1 MIQTQNSKIEGIS
14 VCVPN
19 NLVVNQERLNLK
31 DKEQFINLT
40 GVKQH
45 YLDEK
50 KKFNTSDLCFYAAE
64 DIIKKL
70 QWKKKDIN
78 FLIFVSQSRN
88 YILPSTSCI
97 LQDRLKLKKD
107 IFTIDIPLG
116 CSGYLYGLYNAFLV
130 SKSMQSKGILLSG
143 DMSSKFINMSDQK
156 YFGLFGDA
164 GSATAID
171 YSSLNDNESS
181 FAFGTDGSGFKNLIF
196 KSNGFET
203 LSNTFLEMAGS
214 KIFEFAIDEV
224 PKQIKHILDKKK
236 IDINDVDY
244 LILHQANKFL
254 MDNIVKKIKIS
265 PLKSLISIDKFGN
278 TNSASIP
285 VTLLNNKKKIKKA
298 KVLIS
303 GFGVGYS
310 WASAIINL
318 DNIKF
323 TNLLIK

>member
-1 MIQTQNSKIEGIS
+1 M
-14 VCVPN
+14 
-19 NLVVNQERLNLK
+19 
-31 DKEQFINLT
+31 
-40 GVKQH
+40 
-45 YLDEK
+45 
-50 KKFNTSDLCFYAAE
+50 
-64 DIIKKL
+64 
-70 QWKKKDIN
+70 
-78 FLIFVSQSRN
+78 
-88 YILPSTSCI
+88 
-97 LQDRLKLKKD
+97 
-107 IFTIDIPLG
+107 
-116 CSGYLYGLYNAFLV
+116 
-130 SKSMQSKGILLSG
+130 
-143 DMSSKFINMSDQK
+143 
-156 YFGLFGDA
+156 
-164 GSATAID
+164 
-171 YSSLNDNESS
+171 
-181 FAFGTDGSGFKNLIF
+181 
-196 KSNGFET
+196 
-203 LSNTFLEMAGS
+203 
-214 KIFEFAIDEV
+214 